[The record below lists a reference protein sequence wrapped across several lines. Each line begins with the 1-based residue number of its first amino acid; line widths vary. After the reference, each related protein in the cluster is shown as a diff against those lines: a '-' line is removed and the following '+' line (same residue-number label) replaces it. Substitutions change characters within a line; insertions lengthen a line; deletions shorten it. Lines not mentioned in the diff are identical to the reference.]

1 LKTGVTLERRRN
13 RMEEQVVGGRNWK
26 HSKELCNA
34 IYDDWKHDVV
44 DNAKKRAVAQNVD
57 YPTFAN
63 LVFLLIPNLQ

>member
-1 LKTGVTLERRRN
+1 
-13 RMEEQVVGGRNWK
+13 MEEQVVGGRNWK

-44 DNAKKRAVAQNVD
+44 DNA
-57 YPTFAN
+57 TFAN